1 MASESPVPSP
11 SPIDSGSYSPRPKSP
26 NLSISSHL
34 ICSGG
39 NHLLESPRLL
49 PCLHRFCAACF
60 TKEATKQAGKLLQR
74 GLEESCNSH
83 HSQPPSTTT
92 EVKVEEI
99 EFTCPVAGCDE
110 RTVICMHENG
120 HVTYPPSNS
129 SLQSMLDSH
138 NFERR
143 LVAGEEL
150 CGDCP
155 ENSRQVAV
163 AACIDEDRFD
173 IPLCRECLQR
183 HKTATSSS
191 NHTVIHVDNLKQN
204 VGSLSASTEQT
215 PKSLHHRAPI
225 CHLHPDQCIRM
236 YCPEHNTVV
245 CLVCASTDCVERGHE
260 GCRGKFDVNVDAA
273 NRHIQEEFDP
283 EVEHLS
289 VLNEEFE
296 HAINDTNSVKDRLGE
311 RSDTVQREINDCFE
325 ALKARLEQR
334 RDELINQTREI
345 CRLKT
350 EAIDHHLGMLNDKNN
365 TIKESLDF
373 IRDFRRNAIPAELF
387 FVKRQI
393 EERIKS
399 LRHQFKYYTRVEPPP
414 GGLNE
419 GEDLQP
425 RVHPDPL
432 IHNDKMHYN
441 TDNVNIEQGMG
452 TVFSS
457 PWLNKFE
464 PLESRSSNTIIR
476 LACRD
481 IYGTYL
487 IGELPNLQASLLPHV
502 TENDELT
509 GCNRVTVSR
518 KGVYCSIQSNSKNGT
533 YSFKSSNTTLGHY
546 RLYVSYPH
554 PPPFFS
560 YENEGQ
566 VIPVD
571 FNDVFMNA

>member
-1 MASESPVPSP
+1 M
-11 SPIDSGSYSPRPKSP
+11 
-26 NLSISSHL
+26 
-34 ICSGG
+34 
-39 NHLLESPRLL
+39 
-49 PCLHRFCAACF
+49 
-60 TKEATKQAGKLLQR
+60 TKQAGILLQ
-74 GLEESCNSH
+74 EESCDSH
-83 HSQPPSTTT
+83 HSQLPSTTT
-92 EVKVEEI
+92 EVEVD
-99 EFTCPVAGCDE
+99 FTCPVAGCDE
-110 RTVICMHENG
+110 RTVVRCMHENG
-120 HVTYPPSNS
+120 HVTYPPSDS

-143 LVAGEEL
+143 LLAGEEL

-215 PKSLHHRAPI
+215 PNSLHHRAPI
-225 CHLHPDQCIRM
+225 CHLHPDQRIRM
-236 YCPEHNTVV
+236 YCPEHSTVV
-245 CLVCASTDCVERGHE
+245 CLVCASTDCVEGGHE
-260 GCRGKFDVNVDAA
+260 GCSGKFDVNADVA
-273 NRHIQEEFDP
+273 NHHIQEEFDP

-296 HAINDTNSVKDRLGE
+296 HAINDTNSVKDRLEE
-311 RSDTVQREINDCFE
+311 RSDTVQGEINDRFE
-325 ALKARLEQR
+325 AMKARLEQR
-334 RDELINQTREI
+334 RDELINQTKEI

-350 EAIDHHLGMLNDKNN
+350 EALDRHLGMLKDKNN

-373 IRDFRRNAIPAELF
+373 IRDFRCNTIPAELF

-425 RVHPDPL
+425 REHPDPL
-432 IHNDKMHYN
+432 LYNDKIHYN
-441 TDNVNIEQGMG
+441 TDDVNIEQGMG

-457 PWLNKFE
+457 PCLNKFE
-464 PLESRSSNTIIR
+464 PLESRSSSTIIR

-487 IGELPNLQASLLPHV
+487 IGELPNLQVSLLPHV
-502 TENDELT
+502 TENDELR
-509 GCNRVTVSR
+509 GCSR
-518 KGVYCSIQSNSKNGT
+518 KGVSCSIKRNSKYGT
-533 YSFKSSNTTLGHY
+533 YYFKSSNTTLGHY
-546 RLYVSYPH
+546 KLYVSYPH

-560 YENEGQ
+560 YETEGQ

-571 FNDVFMNA
+571 FNDVFMNT